1 MALFLL
7 LLIWPIR
14 SQSVLQ
20 AIKFGIELER
30 PMVEL
35 RFGHNNQFIA
45 QGLKETTYLCLP
57 FEIHNSKDLRII
69 QLTNKVNH
77 NSYF

>member
-20 AIKFGIELER
+20 AIKFGIELDR
-30 PMVEL
+30 
-35 RFGHNNQFIA
+35 A
-45 QGLKETTYLCLP
+45 QWWS
-57 FEIHNSKDLRII
+57 FDLVTI
-69 QLTNKVNH
+69 TNL
-77 NSYF
+77 